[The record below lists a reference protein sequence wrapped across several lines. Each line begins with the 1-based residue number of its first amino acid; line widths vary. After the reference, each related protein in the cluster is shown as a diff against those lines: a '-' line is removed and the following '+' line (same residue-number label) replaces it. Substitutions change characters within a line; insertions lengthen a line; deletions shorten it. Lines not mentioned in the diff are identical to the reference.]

1 MSSINQNLSL
11 FIPYVFINITQQRI
25 ASIVEN
31 ANLGIID
38 HVDFIRKTD
47 KNNKPYHAVYIHF
60 ARWFNNSIAEN
71 FQERVMN
78 PDKEARIVYDDPWHW
93 IVLQNTGAKAE
104 VVLSKSE
111 QTQFVSS
118 DYVSILE
125 EKLAAAEKRIV
136 ELQKIAQLFQT
147 EKLKAQAQ
155 DLDLQNVCVDWKNAR
170 I

>member
-47 KNNKPYHAVYIHF
+47 KNGKPYHAVYIHF
-60 ARWFNNSIAEN
+60 ALWFNNSIAEN
-71 FQERVMN
+71 FQERIMN

-93 IVLQNTGAKAE
+93 IVLQNTGAKSE
-104 VVLSKSE
+104 VVLPKSE

-136 ELQKIAQLFQT
+136 ELEKIAQLFQT
-147 EKLKAQAQ
+147 EKLKAK
-155 DLDLQNVCVDWKNAR
+155 DLDLQNVY